1 MKGKHW
7 LKFGYE
13 GRKFQVWN
21 PFNARNNGSFSFST
35 AGRYS
40 SGIGGAS
47 GINFLLGL
55 PARYS
60 QGSGGLIIADAYE
73 HYLYAQ
79 DQYRARDSL
88 TLNYRLGYP
97 IHQPPSA
104 HQFQRTPH

>member
-40 SGIGGAS
+40 SCIGGAS
-47 GINFLLGL
+47 GISFLLGL
-55 PARYS
+55 PASYR
-60 QGSGGLIIADAYE
+60 QGSGGLIIANAYE
-73 HYLYAQ
+73 HYLYTP
-79 DQYRARDSL
+79 DQYLVRVSL
-88 TLNYRLGYP
+88 TLTYGLCYHIDPAPAQHHIKG
-97 IHQPPSA
+97 
-104 HQFQRTPH
+104 